1 MSSDIQEYFVIFDT
15 NVLYH
20 AYDKKADF
28 SSFSFNST
36 FENIIGFVNQLD
48 IYEHVVML
56 IPTVVWM
63 EMERQ
68 IIEAHRLKLKEFREK
83 TAKQCFP
90 EIIVEDKGDINYA
103 EYIHS
108 IIEEY
113 RGSLSSDINKVVEL
127 QVASEVRYQS
137 IVRRAFAKRPPFEGK
152 DKKSDKGFKDALLWE
167 SILEFMAGHDSAK
180 IIFYSKDNIFG
191 NELESEFS
199 DIFPNAELTICTTEE
214 AIRQCL
220 DRWAKEIDIYAYN
233 PIESDSEDD
242 DLINWFQSS
251 DFEDQAIAHSD
262 GLIEKS
268 RLIDSSS
275 VKLLSVESIEI
286 SDQTDDYT
294 EYSVEATI
302 ELTYLLKNQSQ
313 FKENVNVTVMVS
325 YYFGEKFSVEDIY
338 KTDEAPVLPSRA
350 TAATSNTTSSR
361 SWATSR
367 YPSSPSRTS
376 SGCTAA

>member
-325 YYFGEKFSVEDIY
+325 
-338 KTDEAPVLPSRA
+338 
-350 TAATSNTTSSR
+350 
-361 SWATSR
+361 
-367 YPSSPSRTS
+367 
-376 SGCTAA
+376 

>member
-113 RGSLSSDINKVVEL
+113 CGSLSSDINKVVEL

-338 KTDEAPVLPSRA
+338 KTDEAPVLE
-350 TAATSNTTSSR
+350 
-361 SWATSR
+361 
-367 YPSSPSRTS
+367 
-376 SGCTAA
+376 

>member
-113 RGSLSSDINKVVEL
+113 R
-127 QVASEVRYQS
+127 R
-137 IVRRAFAKRPPFEGK
+137 
-152 DKKSDKGFKDALLWE
+152 
-167 SILEFMAGHDSAK
+167 
-180 IIFYSKDNIFG
+180 
-191 NELESEFS
+191 
-199 DIFPNAELTICTTEE
+199 
-214 AIRQCL
+214 
-220 DRWAKEIDIYAYN
+220 
-233 PIESDSEDD
+233 
-242 DLINWFQSS
+242 
-251 DFEDQAIAHSD
+251 
-262 GLIEKS
+262 
-268 RLIDSSS
+268 
-275 VKLLSVESIEI
+275 KLV
-286 SDQTDDYT
+286 
-294 EYSVEATI
+294 
-302 ELTYLLKNQSQ
+302 
-313 FKENVNVTVMVS
+313 F
-325 YYFGEKFSVEDIY
+325 
-338 KTDEAPVLPSRA
+338 
-350 TAATSNTTSSR
+350 
-361 SWATSR
+361 
-367 YPSSPSRTS
+367 
-376 SGCTAA
+376 

>member
-1 MSSDIQEYFVIFDT
+1 MGRLTSELSELFTSLMNLKLRSKNDWGRLDMSSDIQEYFVIFDT

-338 KTDEAPVLPSRA
+338 KTDEVPVLE
-350 TAATSNTTSSR
+350 
-361 SWATSR
+361 
-367 YPSSPSRTS
+367 
-376 SGCTAA
+376 